1 MCALVTGVQTCA
13 LPICYGELEAA
24 PQIICRLQP
33 EARALA
39 FAIGLAEDD
48 NLPKVA
54 AEAVAEGT
62 AVVVRHQGIDI
73 VAVFG
78 GFSGALPSRVLDLE
92 FDGDALWL
100 ALSGAP
106 CPPLAPLGLRT
117 LARAN
122 PALPTGPAPRR
133 ASVCPPPT
141 PTAAP

>member
-1 MCALVTGVQTCA
+1 MDCASGSPSPGAGWLSRR
-13 LPICYGELEAA
+13 YGELEAA

-78 GFSGALPSRVLDLE
+78 GFSVALPSRLRSVVHTSEL
-92 FDGDALWL
+92 
-100 ALSGAP
+100 LS
-106 CPPLAPLGLRT
+106 LILFSSSFFFFLYIIFFF
-117 LARAN
+117 
-122 PALPTGPAPRR
+122 
-133 ASVCPPPT
+133 
-141 PTAAP
+141 

>member
-1 MCALVTGVQTCA
+1 MRISDWSSDVCSSDL
-13 LPICYGELEAA
+13 
-24 PQIICRLQP
+24 
-33 EARALA
+33 
-39 FAIGLAEDD
+39 GLAEDD

-100 ALSGAP
+100 EFSGAHCRRIGALGPRSLDCVNIDVALSASDP
-106 CPPLAPLGLRT
+106 LPPARSVERRLGKEWCRT
-117 LARAN
+117 CRSAWVQH
-122 PALPTGPAPRR
+122 P
-133 ASVCPPPT
+133 
-141 PTAAP
+141 